1 MQGVQDDTTPSGL
14 GSYKMPLGTLGIPYG
29 DVSTVI
35 PNMEIKH
42 RVTTAVL
49 GWLMAPYQ
57 GHPTSKFTSQ
67 ERTTH
72 QGSFLPRAVHIESY
86 ISHLL
91 RQCTDVQTHFSPLVF
106 NFMFS
111 WFGE

>member
-1 MQGVQDDTTPSGL
+1 MQGVHDDTTPSGL
-14 GSYKMPLGTLGIPYG
+14 GSYKMPLGAFG

-42 RVTTAVL
+42 RVTTDIL
-49 GWLMAPYQ
+49 GWLMAPHQ

-72 QGSFLPRAVHIESY
+72 QGSFLPRAVHIESS

-91 RQCTDVQTHFSPLVF
+91 RQRTNV
-106 NFMFS
+106 
-111 WFGE
+111 